1 MFSELDRY
9 QASRI
14 KRYTLHAMA
23 DTMPEFDIT
32 RTSRPVVVTSY
43 QPRWVDE
50 FTQIARHIRDLVG
63 RAAMRI
69 DHIGSTAVPGLGGK
83 DVIDIQITVSDLDE
97 ADGLTNPLRAAGFR
111 EGATFE
117 YDVFHKK
124 PETDP
129 ELRKLFMREPEGER
143 RTHLHIRE
151 LGRFNQ
157 RYALLFRDYLRSSE
171 NVRAEYELLKRR
183 ASALFPESIDGYL
196 FLKEPVL
203 HIIYEAASL
212 WAEKVRWSP
221 DEDCSGRP
229 PCV

>member
-50 FTQIARHIRDLVG
+50 FTQVARHIRDLVG

-111 EGATFE
+111 QGATFE

-124 PETDP
+124 PEADP

-196 FLKEPVL
+196 FLKDPVL

>member
-1 MFSELDRY
+1 
-9 QASRI
+9 
-14 KRYTLHAMA
+14 MA

-32 RTSRPVVVTSY
+32 KKSRPVVVTSY
-43 QPRWVDE
+43 QPHWVDE
-50 FTQIARHIRDLVG
+50 FKQIARHIRALVG

-83 DVIDIQITVSDLDE
+83 DVIDIQITVFDLDE
-97 ADGLTNPLRAAGFR
+97 AGGLTSLLRAARFR
-111 EGATFE
+111 HGTIFE
-117 YDVFHKK
+117 YDLFHRK

-129 ELRKLFMREPEGER
+129 ELRKLYMREPEGER
-143 RTHLHIRE
+143 RAHIHIRE

-183 ASALFPESIDGYL
+183 ASQLFPESIDGYL

-221 DEDCSGRP
+221 DEDYSDRP

>member
-23 DTMPEFDIT
+23 DAMPEFDIT

-111 EGATFE
+111 QGATFE

-124 PETDP
+124 PEADP

-143 RTHLHIRE
+143 GTHLHIRE

-183 ASALFPESIDGYL
+183 ASQLFPESIDGYL

-212 WAEKVRWSP
+212 WEEKVRWSP
-221 DEDCSGRP
+221 DAE
-229 PCV
+229 

>member
-1 MFSELDRY
+1 
-9 QASRI
+9 
-14 KRYTLHAMA
+14 
-23 DTMPEFDIT
+23 MPEFDIT
-32 RTSRPVVVTSY
+32 RKSRPVVVTSY

-63 RAAMRI
+63 RAAIRI

-83 DVIDIQITVSDLDE
+83 EVIDIQITVSDLDE
-97 ADGLTNPLRAAGFR
+97 ADGLTSLLRAAGFR
-111 EGATFE
+111 QGTTFE

-143 RTHLHIRE
+143 RTHIHIRE

-183 ASALFPESIDGYL
+183 ASQLFPESIDGYL

-221 DEDCSGRP
+221 DEDYSGRP

>member
-111 EGATFE
+111 QGATFE

-124 PETDP
+124 PETNP